1 MKTYNKGEWSE
12 LYAIC
17 SILQDKIIKVADSD
31 LRPTGDIIKV
41 LQLLMGSINGE
52 AEYDITSEN
61 GDISIVVNGKVIK
74 NLKLDSNKVKDLLNG
89 IALGSGRSFT
99 VPVGDALMDDLML
112 VSFKANSYQ
121 KSDLD
126 TRSIMPNETTPRTV
140 GFSVKSQIGA
150 MPTLLNASQATNFIF
165 EVEGFSGNVDAI
177 NAIDGGSK
185 IKDRLEAI
193 RNAGGNFVYRDTENQ
208 TFQQNLR
215 MTDSLLPEI
224 IGYMLLD
231 FFGSR
236 GTLTLERASER
247 VVNLLPFHTTELEV
261 KTKIK
266 TFLSNITLGMIP
278 TEEWDG
284 SELGG
289 GCIFVKDDG
298 DIVCF
303 TLYDRDAFKD
313 YLIKNTKF
321 DTASSSRHKFGVL
334 YCDNATGRLFF
345 NLNLDIRM
353 I

>member
-17 SILQDKIIKVADSD
+17 SILRDGIIRVADKD
-31 LRPTGDIIKV
+31 LKPTGDIIRV
-41 LQLLMGSINGE
+41 LQLLMESENGE
-52 AEYDITSEN
+52 ASYDITDQN
-61 GDISIVVNGKVIK
+61 NTVSIIVNGSVIK
-74 NLKLDSNKVKDLLNG
+74 RLRIDGEKINKLLSDIV
-89 IALGSGRSFT
+89 LGSGRSFSI
-99 VPVGDALMDDLML
+99 PVGDSLMNDLLL

-121 KSDLD
+121 KSDLN
-126 TRSIMPNETTPRTV
+126 TRSIMPNEATPRTI

-165 EVEGFSGNVDAI
+165 EVEGFNGDIDAI
-177 NAIDGGSK
+177 NRIEGSSK
-185 IKDRLEAI
+185 IKDRLSAI
-193 RNAGGNFVYRDTENQ
+193 RNAGGSLIYCDTENQ

-224 IGYMLLD
+224 IAYMLLD
-231 FFGSR
+231 FFSSKGV
-236 GTLTLERASER
+236 LTLERASER
-247 VVNLLPFHTTELEV
+247 VVNLLPFSANELEI
-261 KTKIK
+261 KTKVK
-266 TFLSNITLGMIP
+266 AFLSNITLGMIP

-289 GCIFVKDDG
+289 GCIFVKNDG

-321 DTASSSRHKFGVL
+321 DTASSSRHRFGFL
-334 YCDNATGRLFF
+334 YRDNTTGKLFF

>member
-17 SILQDKIIKVADSD
+17 SILQDKIIKVADSE
-31 LRPTGDIIKV
+31 LRPTGEIIKV
-41 LQLLMGSINGE
+41 LQLLMESASGE
-52 AEYDITSEN
+52 AAYDITSPN
-61 GDISIVVNGKVIK
+61 GDISIVVNGKIMK
-74 NLKLDSNKVKDLLNG
+74 SLRLDSNKIKNLLNG
-89 IALGSGRSFT
+89 IALGSGRSFS
-99 VPVGDALMDDLML
+99 VPVGDTLMDDLML

-121 KSDLD
+121 KSDLN

-140 GFSVKSQIGA
+140 GFSVKSQVGA

-165 EVEGFSGNVDAI
+165 EVEGFHGNINAI
-177 NAIDGGSK
+177 NAISGGSK
-185 IKDRLEAI
+185 IKDRLNAI
-193 RNAGGNFVYRDTENQ
+193 INNGGTLVYRDTENQ

-224 IGYMLLD
+224 LASMLLD
-231 FFGSR
+231 YYGNR
-236 GTLTLERASER
+236 GMLTLDRASER
-247 VVNLLPFHTTELEV
+247 VVNLLPFSISELEV

-266 TFLSNITLGMIP
+266 SFLSNVTLGMVP
-278 TEEWDG
+278 TKEWDG

-289 GCIFVKDDG
+289 GCIFVKNDG
-298 DIVCF
+298 DVVCF

-313 YLIKNTKF
+313 YLIGHTKF
-321 DTASSSRHKFGVL
+321 ETAKTRRHKFGVL
-334 YCDNATGRLFF
+334 YRDNATGKLYF